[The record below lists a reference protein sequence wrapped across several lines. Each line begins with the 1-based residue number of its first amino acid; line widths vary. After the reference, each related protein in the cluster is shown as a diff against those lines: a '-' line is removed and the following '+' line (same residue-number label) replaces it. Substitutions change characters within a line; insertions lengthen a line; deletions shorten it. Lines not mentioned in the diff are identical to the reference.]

1 MKQQGLF
8 LIFLL
13 FSSFLFAQRPEV
25 SRPAKKGLPVQKDSL
40 QKPPI
45 TAYKII
51 SAEGDTTYVDTTL
64 AIYKQYKFNFLRQD
78 NFELVS
84 FSNVGRP
91 YNKLAYNFKRDEII
105 PDFVAQARHLG
116 FWKAEDINYYEVP
129 TPLTEIFYKT
139 VPEQGQILDAF
150 YTMNTSPQLNFSV
163 AYKGARSLGIY
174 QNELTSTGVFRTT
187 LNYNSENERYRLK
200 THFVAQDLLNQENG
214 GLDDQAL
221 FQYINK
227 EPEFEDRALLEVNF
241 ENAENELLGKRFYL
255 DQKYDLIRGES
266 NRVSLGYILNF
277 SDQKYL
283 FRQDAEDIFFGD
295 AFRTIDLQDEV
306 KLRHIKNTAT
316 VSFKNEDLG
325 ELTGKGQVSYY
336 NYGYDSFL
344 ILEDEQ
350 VVTNRLTG
358 YNYSLGAEY
367 ENTFGPVMLY
377 GDGMLNLVGD
387 FNGHYLNA
395 GAGYILNDDNAL
407 SAEINISSRAP
418 NFNFLLY
425 QSDYFN
431 YNWQNNFQNEKI
443 RSLKLKLA
451 SDDLLN
457 LDAEYTQMDE
467 YAYFTRPEDEGVT
480 PLQFSGTINYIKVKA
495 NREFNYGKFSLD
507 NTVMY
512 QAVTSGEEV
521 FNVPQL
527 VTRNSL
533 YYSDH
538 WFRRALFVQT
548 GFIFKYFTPYEM
560 NGYDPVLAEFYVQNE
575 QELGGFPKVD
585 FFFNGKIRQTRIFF
599 NLENVNFL
607 LDGNNNFSA
616 PGYPHRDFLL
626 RFGLVWNFFL

>member
-1 MKQQGLF
+1 MNNLF
-8 LIFLL
+8 LIV
-13 FSSFLFAQRPEV
+13 FLFCFTATAVAQRPSSKPEMQ
-25 SRPAKKGLPVQKDSL
+25 KLPVQKDSL

-64 AIYKQYKFNFLRQD
+64 AIYKQYKFNFLRKD
-78 NFELVS
+78 NFDLVS

-91 YNKLAYNFKRDEII
+91 YNSLAVDFKREELI
-105 PDFVAQARHLG
+105 PRFGAQARHPG
-116 FWKAEDINYYEVP
+116 FWEADDVYYYEVP

-150 YTMNTSPQLNFSV
+150 FTINTSPQLNFSA

-174 QNELTSTGVFRTT
+174 QNELTSTGIFRAT
-187 LNYNSENERYRLK
+187 LSYNSKNERYRLK
-200 THFVAQDLLNQENG
+200 THFVSQDLLNQENG

-221 FQYINK
+221 LQYINK
-227 EPEFEDRALLEVNF
+227 EPEFEDRSLLEVQF

-255 DQKYDLIRGES
+255 DQEYDLIRSEN
-266 NRVSLGYILNF
+266 NRISLGYILNF

-283 FRQDAEDIFFGD
+283 YRQAAEDEFFGD
-295 AFRTIDLQDEV
+295 AFRSSDLKDQV
-306 KLRHIKNTAT
+306 KLRHIKNLAAVT
-316 VSFKNEDLG
+316 FQNNNLG
-325 ELTGKGQVSYY
+325 KLTGKAGMSYI

-344 ILEDEQ
+344 VLEDEQ
-350 VVTNRLTG
+350 VITNRLTG
-358 YNYSLGAEY
+358 YNYSLGGEY
-367 ENTFGPVMLY
+367 ENTIGALMLY
-377 GDGMLNLVGD
+377 GDAMLNLVGE
-387 FNGHYLNA
+387 FSGHYLTA
-395 GAGYILNDDNAL
+395 GAGWILNDDNAVMT
-407 SAEINISSRAP
+407 EININERAP

-431 YNWQNNFQNEKI
+431 YNWQTNFENESV
-443 RSLKLKLA
+443 RSLKLKLT
-451 SDDLLN
+451 SNNLLN
-457 LDAEYTQMDE
+457 LDAEISQIDK
-467 YAYFTRPEDEGVT
+467 YAYFSRNEEENVRPF
-480 PLQFSGTINYIKVKA
+480 QFSGTVNYIKAKA
-495 NREFNYGKFSLD
+495 NKEFKYGKFSLD

-512 QAVTSGEEV
+512 QLVTSGEDV
-521 FNVPQL
+521 FNVPEF
-527 VTRNSL
+527 VTRNTL

-538 WFRRALFVQT
+538 LFRRALFLQT
-548 GFIFKYFTPYEM
+548 GFIFKYFTPYQM